1 MNYMVCHPLTMTTS
15 TINNEIAR
23 LESLMEKTQDIY
35 ETKHRMCKMFMTV
48 SLSSGGAP
56 DPENVAL
63 ITEHSEKHTK
73 QFQATKAFTELKI
86 SFWKQYLTKKVR
98 PTMLE
103 ELNAALTEWLE
114 ASWEYFGQENIKE
127 DSENAKDE
135 YKMFKKMFEM
145 CEKEKKKTR
154 RGGKKHRKK

>member
-1 MNYMVCHPLTMTTS
+1 MKPNKVCLKCLCLVNWCRPS
-15 TINNEIAR
+15 I
-23 LESLMEKTQDIY
+23 EKKI
-35 ETKHRMCKMFMTV
+35 E
-48 SLSSGGAP
+48 A
-56 DPENVAL
+56 
-63 ITEHSEKHTK
+63 HTK
-73 QFQATKAFTELKI
+73 QFQATKSFTELKI

-135 YKMFKKMFEM
+135 YKMFKQMFEM

-154 RGGKKHRKK
+154 RGGKKHRK

>member
-1 MNYMVCHPLTMTTS
+1 MPTS
-15 TINNEIAR
+15 TSMINDEIAR
-23 LESLMEKTQDIY
+23 LESLMEQSQDMY
-35 ETKHRMCKMFMTV
+35 ETKQRMCKFFMFV
-48 SLSSGGAP
+48 SPSSGGAA
-56 DPENVAL
+56 DPENVAR
-63 ITEHSEKHTK
+63 ITEHSKKHTK

-135 YKMFKKMFEM
+135 YKMFKQMFEM
-145 CEKEKKKTR
+145 CEKIKNLEKKKTR
-154 RGGKKHRKK
+154 RGGKKHRK

>member
-1 MNYMVCHPLTMTTS
+1 M
-15 TINNEIAR
+15 INTEIAR
-23 LESLMEKTQDIY
+23 LESLMEQSQDNY
-35 ETKHRMCKMFMTV
+35 ETKQRMCKMFMLV
-48 SLSSGGAP
+48 SPSSGGAA

-63 ITEHSEKHTK
+63 ITEHSKKHTK

-86 SFWKQYLTKKVR
+86 SFWKQFLTKKVR

-103 ELNAALTEWLE
+103 EMNAALTEWLE

-145 CEKEKKKTR
+145 CEKEEEKEEKTEKKKTR

>member
-1 MNYMVCHPLTMTTS
+1 MLCKMASIHE
-15 TINNEIAR
+15 EIAR
-23 LESLMEKTQDIY
+23 LETLMSRFQEDY
-35 ETKHRMCKMFMTV
+35 ETKHGMSKILLLCKLV
-48 SLSSGGAP
+48 S
-56 DPENVAL
+56 PEKAKK
-63 ITEHSEKHTK
+63 IEDHTHH
-73 QFQATKAFTELKI
+73 FQTTKAFTELKI

-98 PTMLE
+98 PTLLE

-114 ASWEYFGQENIKE
+114 ASWEYFGQENIKK